1 MRRTLLLLASLAALL
16 GAFPVSAQPLSN
28 NAQRIVQTDGTHI
41 DAASPLPITGT
52 VTATMGASTQL
63 PATLGAKAPGD
74 SLSVTQDT
82 TGGWTVSSTAT
93 EDKGTGASTAAT
105 FRTITSDDSPDVD
118 HLHSIEVFTGATST
132 YGALLNMAVQEAGFA
147 EGTRSVLIGGT
158 DGTLARSLLTDTS
171 GNLQVELPSEDRGRE
186 TGTANTLRVVE
197 ATCANA
203 STISGTVTHDTDTRV
218 INARTTRCS
227 LTCQNQDA
235 DGTLKMVYGTATSAC
250 TEAGLLLNTA
260 TAAGLAGGSNSED
273 IGTGVV
279 TLCAVAGA
287 IDYVCIEKF

>member
-16 GAFPVSAQPLSN
+16 WVLPVSAQPVSN

-41 DAASPLPITGT
+41 DAANPLPITGT
-52 VTATMGASTQL
+52 VTATVGASTQL
-63 PATLGAKAPGD
+63 PATLGAKAPGA

-82 TGGWTVSSTAT
+82 TGGWTATTTAT
-93 EDKGTGASTAAT
+93 EDKGAGNVSATTIRTVTAA
-105 FRTITSDDSPDVD
+105 DSPDVD
-118 HLHSIEVFTGATST
+118 HLNTIETYTGASQT
-132 YGALLNMAVQEAGFA
+132 YDALLNMAVQQAGAA
-147 EGTRSVLIGGT
+147 EGTRSVLVGGT
-158 DGTLARSLLTDTS
+158 DGAVARDLLTDSS

-235 DGTLKMVYGTATSAC
+235 DGTLKMVYGAATSAC

-287 IDYVCIEKF
+287 IDYVCTEKF